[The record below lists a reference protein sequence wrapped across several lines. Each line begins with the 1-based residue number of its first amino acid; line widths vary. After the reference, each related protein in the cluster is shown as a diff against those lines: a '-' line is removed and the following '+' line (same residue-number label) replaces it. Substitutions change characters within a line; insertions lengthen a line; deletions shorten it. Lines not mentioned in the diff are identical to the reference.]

1 MPLSDNEQ
9 RLLSE
14 MEQRLLDDDPRFA
27 STMRGSSI
35 GIQSKQRL
43 IVGGGVVI
51 AGLLIMLAS
60 LYNQLIP
67 VAVVGF
73 VVMLGGAS
81 WALSGPRKGAGP
93 EGVVTSEGKVKKRRS
108 APKAAG
114 SPGFMQRME
123 NRWERRRREGD
134 A

>member
-35 GIQSKQRL
+35 GIRSKQRL
-43 IVGGGVVI
+43 IVGAGTVI

-81 WALSGPRKGAGP
+81 WALSGPRKAAGP
-93 EGVVTSEGKVKKRRS
+93 EGVVTPEGKVKKRHS
-108 APKAAG
+108 TPKAG

-134 A
+134 S